1 MQPKDVFR
9 ADPFDKVDVA
19 IVIGA
24 SDAEHLRHR
33 INTGIALV
41 TKKKVQSL
49 LLCGD
54 GRRKHPEG
62 RSEADRMKEQAIKA
76 GVPENAIVLEDANDD
91 SAASAKECGQLM
103 KTHPRLQAARSVA
116 LVSSAW
122 HILRLC
128 IVMRRY
134 LPKQVTIY
142 GCPATEGITATNWSS
157 TPQGRATVD
166 NELRLIEKLLK
177 TGYSLK

>member
-1 MQPKDVFR
+1 MALV
-9 ADPFDKVDVA
+9 V
-19 IVIGA
+19 GA
-24 SDAEHLRHR
+24 SDPDYLRHR
-33 INTGIALV
+33 ISTGIALI
-41 TKKKVQSL
+41 TKKKVHTL

-54 GRRKHPEG
+54 GRRKHAEG
-62 RSEADRMKEQAIKA
+62 RSEADRMKELALKA
-76 GVPENAIVLEDANDD
+76 GVPEEALVLEDANDD
-91 SAASAKECGQLM
+91 SAASAKECGQLL
-103 KTHPRLQAARSVA
+103 KTHPRLQATRSVA

-122 HILRLC
+122 HILRLG

-134 LPKQVTIY
+134 LPKQVTLY
-142 GCPATEGITATNWSS
+142 GCPATEGITATNWQS